1 MKLTN
6 STLVAIYNARA
17 DRNLSCVLLQNI
29 AADIREEINLVDISA
44 KYNVNSTFGN
54 ADSDLAV
61 TSHHE
66 RLTAKTVLTPPF
78 GKGRVA

>member
-44 KYNVNSTFGN
+44 KYNVSHVVVRSFEQRESGVL
-54 ADSDLAV
+54 DLHTQV
-61 TSHHE
+61 
-66 RLTAKTVLTPPF
+66 
-78 GKGRVA
+78 